1 MITVKATREGLIG
14 QKTAAGVVIDARMP
28 FVALP
33 AVSALYRFVRL
44 RNPANGRTTI
54 AIVLDVG
61 PWNEHDDPYVFG
73 RARPAAERGLDT
85 RGRPTNGAGI
95 DLSEY
100 TWRALDMRDNGS
112 IEWEFV
118 EEWRPTRY
126 RVHLANLEA
135 EIDIEPIHDLEPAP
149 APPPAPP
156 REPARELEPR
166 EPRNT

>member
-1 MITVKATREGLIG
+1 MISVKATREGLIG
-14 QKTAAGVVIDARMP
+14 ERTATGFVIDPRMP

-44 RNPANGRTTI
+44 RNPTNGRTTI

-73 RARPAAERGLDT
+73 RARPAAERGLDS

-100 TWRALDMRDNGS
+100 TWRALDMRDNGP

-118 EEWRPTRY
+118 EEWRPMRY
-126 RVHLANLEA
+126 HVRIESLEL
-135 EIDIEPIHDLEPAP
+135 EIDVEPVHELEPAP

-156 REPARELEPR
+156 SAPARELEPR
-166 EPRNT
+166 EPRKS